1 MDFMVIQIKHLLF
14 FLLAKW
20 ICTFTYL
27 FFLNDQLNNE
37 EERDLD
43 NHKEWLLHILT
54 KKDMCSSLKPMF
66 YNEQCYI
73 LQEGDPIYAIFLI
86 TEGIV
91 WSSNNSNNIG
101 KGAATASRQVE
112 CLKKGQLFGEEL
124 LDWFWNKDS
133 SLDMSKLILPVSSK
147 TLKTHTKV
155 EAFALMA
162 DDFKEIVSRHHD
174 LDKNQVES

>member
-1 MDFMVIQIKHLLF
+1 M
-14 FLLAKW
+14 LAKW

-27 FFLNDQLNNE
+27 FFLNDQLNSTK
-37 EERDLD
+37 ERGWDNPRQLLLD
-43 NHKEWLLHILT
+43 ILT
-54 KKDMCSSLKPMF
+54 KEDICGSLKPMF

-73 LQEGDPIYAIFLI
+73 LQEGDPIDAIFLI

-133 SLDMSKLILPVSSK
+133 SLDISKLILPVSSK

-155 EAFALMA
+155 EAFALIRA
-162 DDFKEIVSRHHD
+162 AGVIGTKIS
-174 LDKNQVES
+174 LGPL